1 MPFHKVVQ
9 WLRRIIVVGVV
20 SIPLVLASCGGE
32 DSEPPAGATETA
44 VAGRVLATLTAEAQ
58 ATPAPSAEVEAVAQE
73 TFETWA
79 RGQGEPFRDAV
90 VTVGESD
97 GFFATVRVV
106 AWFRPGR
113 DAPWEE

>member
-1 MPFHKVVQ
+1 
-9 WLRRIIVVGVV
+9 VV
-20 SIPLVLASCGGE
+20 SIPLVLASCGRE

-58 ATPAPSAEVEAVAQE
+58 ATPTLSAEVEATVQE
-73 TFETWA
+73 AFETWA
-79 RGQGEPFRDAV
+79 RGQGEPFRDVV
-90 VTVGESD
+90 VTAGESD
-97 GFFATVRVV
+97 GFFALARMI